1 MNPRLRFW
9 IPSPLVSLVFR
20 WFLGFVFIYAG
31 VMKASDPHGFAD
43 ILCAYRLLPEWVI
56 NPVAILLPWIE
67 IVVGVSLFLG
77 IWIQGGA
84 LVASSMLTIFAFA
97 LGINLL
103 RGLAI
108 DCGCFG
114 AANCKDPI
122 SWLYLVRDILL
133 LAIGAYV
140 FFFDQ
145 GVAALDRV
153 VGRQVR

>member
-67 IVVGVSLFLG
+67 HAYHLCLCLG
-77 IWIQGGA
+77 
-84 LVASSMLTIFAFA
+84 
-97 LGINLL
+97 
-103 RGLAI
+103 
-108 DCGCFG
+108 D
-114 AANCKDPI
+114 
-122 SWLYLVRDILL
+122 
-133 LAIGAYV
+133 
-140 FFFDQ
+140 
-145 GVAALDRV
+145 
-153 VGRQVR
+153 